1 MLYSCYTVVVQS
13 LLQVLY
19 RCHFADYSVPEDER
33 ALLFPSLEPSPE
45 PHAVLIVLHRREE

>member
-1 MLYSCYTVVVQS
+1 VLYSCYTVVVQS